1 MKFNEV
7 LKTLRD
13 DSDLNQKDL
22 ANKLNI
28 NPSTY
33 RNYENGNRE
42 PNFQTLINISNFFNV
57 STDYLLNIAEHK
69 SFNTYKQF
77 QPMDASQI
85 PDDEKQLLKLYRKLP
100 SDLKAEIR
108 GEIKG
113 ILRTI
118 QEQQSATNDNASA
131 KKVI

>member
-13 DSDLNQKDL
+13 DSDLNQKAL

-69 SFNTYKQF
+69 SFNTYKQS

-113 ILRTI
+113 ILRTT
-118 QEQQSATNDNASA
+118 QEQQSATNDNAST